1 MLIANSREIGVG
13 YCTAFVGVAMHCTLV
28 YRLYIMARLKWQ
40 QKCANAADRG
50 DRVESVYTRVYS
62 IIYRCSISVHFL
74 GVQVF
79 LLRVN
84 HACETNRVIAV
95 DNNLDKPL
103 EATMVELSRLR
114 VDRHRVRLVAV
125 GGEVEE
131 SSAVVSASEE
141 RLVER
146 GVTSSIGELLQRV
159 VGGHHEPFGVGRMLW
174 PFSSA
179 MKGYLSVQTVTS
191 CSSSRNRC
199 TLGSSRLATGWPQ
212 AGHRLAT
219 GWPQAGH
226 GSRPTSGSRASCRM
240 EGRCLIRRIRRA
252 PSRSRGQCSSCRS

>member
-1 MLIANSREIGVG
+1 
-13 YCTAFVGVAMHCTLV
+13 
-28 YRLYIMARLKWQ
+28 MARLKWQ

-50 DRVESVYTRVYS
+50 DRVQSVYTRVYS
-62 IIYRCSISVHFL
+62 IIYRCSICAQFV

-84 HACETNRVIAV
+84 HDCKTNTSMTV

-103 EATMVELSRLR
+103 EAMMVELSRLR
-114 VDRHRVRLVAV
+114 VDGHGVRLVAV

-146 GVTSSIGELLQRV
+146 GVAGSVREFLQRV
-159 VGGHHEPFGVGRMLW
+159 VGGNREPFGVGRMLW

-179 MKGYLSVQTVTS
+179 MKGYLSVHTLIS
-191 CSSSRNRC
+191 CSSSRKRR
-199 TLGSSRLATGWPQ
+199 TLGSSRMTTGWPQ
-212 AGHRLAT
+212 AGHRLSAVAV
-219 GWPQAGH
+219 PPAVH
-226 GSRPTSGSRASCRM
+226 GLHV
-240 EGRCLIRRIRRA
+240 EGKTVA
-252 PSRSRGQCSSCRS
+252 

>member
-1 MLIANSREIGVG
+1 MLLANSREIGVG

-62 IIYRCSISVHFL
+62 IIYRCSISMQFV

-114 VDRHRVRLVAV
+114 VDRHRVRLVEV

-131 SSAVVSASEE
+131 PSAVVSASEE
-141 RLVER
+141 RLVEGGIAGSVR
-146 GVTSSIGELLQRV
+146 EFLQRV
-159 VGGHHEPFGVGRMLW
+159 VGGNHEPLGIGPDAVALQLSDEGVPVAPDLDLLFQLAEPAHTGVIEDDH
-174 PFSSA
+174 
-179 MKGYLSVQTVTS
+179 G
-191 CSSSRNRC
+191 
-199 TLGSSRLATGWPQ
+199 LATGWP
-212 AGHRLAT
+212 R
-219 GWPQAGH
+219 
-226 GSRPTSGSRASCRM
+226 
-240 EGRCLIRRIRRA
+240 
-252 PSRSRGQCSSCRS
+252 

>member
-1 MLIANSREIGVG
+1 
-13 YCTAFVGVAMHCTLV
+13 
-28 YRLYIMARLKWQ
+28 MARLKWQ

-62 IIYRCSISVHFL
+62 IIYRCSISVQFV

-84 HACETNRVIAV
+84 HDCKTNTSMTV

-114 VDRHRVRLVAV
+114 VDGHGVRLVAV

-146 GVTSSIGELLQRV
+146 GVAGSVREFLQRV
-159 VGGHHEPFGVGRMLW
+159 VGGNRDPFGVGRMLW

-179 MKGYLSVQTVTS
+179 MKGYLSVHTLIS
-191 CSSSRNRC
+191 CSSSRKRR
-199 TLGSSRLATGWPQ
+199 TLGSSRMTTGWPQ

-219 GWPQAGH
+219 GWPQA
-226 GSRPTSGSRASCRM
+226 SCRR
-240 EGRCLIRRIRRA
+240 EGRCLIHRIRLA
-252 PSRSRGQCSSCRS
+252 PPSRRGLVLPSCRLRRKQVNNLLFTRIRLPFVLKDD

>member
-62 IIYRCSISVHFL
+62 IIYRCSISVQFV

-84 HACETNRVIAV
+84 RACETNRVIAV
-95 DNNLDKPL
+95 HDNLDELL
-103 EATMVELSRLR
+103 EAAVVELPRLR
-114 VDRHRVRLVAV
+114 VDRNRVRLVAV

-131 SSAVVSASEE
+131 PSAVVRASEE
-141 RLVER
+141 RMVER
-146 GVTSSIGELLQRV
+146 GVASSVRELLQRV
-159 VGGHHEPFGVGRMLW
+159 VGSNHEPFGVGPDAVPL
-174 PFSSA
+174 
-179 MKGYLSVQTVTS
+179 Q
-191 CSSSRNRC
+191 
-199 TLGSSRLATGWPQ
+199 LGDEGVPIGPDLDLLLELAEPAHTGVIEDD
-212 AGHRLAT
+212 HRLAT
-219 GWPQAGH
+219 GWP
-226 GSRPTSGSRASCRM
+226 R
-240 EGRCLIRRIRRA
+240 
-252 PSRSRGQCSSCRS
+252 